1 MYFEER
7 LTKKEPRDKLSIS
20 SFLVNLVKAQET
32 PADSGGKKWRL
43 AQYDYRDENNDGLW
57 EAEILAPMVSGKYL
71 YSTYIEYE
79 DASKETKEIQAETLI
94 DPEGY
99 VYTETKD
106 GYEKRIKGAVVSL
119 WQFNPTEQ
127 TYELWQAK
135 EYSQLNPQLTKDQGE
150 YAFLTP
156 EGIYKLKAEA
166 RGFKHFESDTIVA
179 QEGQN
184 IFYNIKL
191 ETSAD
196 FLSESGLDD
205 LIKILI
211 IIALTLTIIFLISKI
226 FNKNKSARKKLRKSK
241 K

>member
-1 MYFEER
+1 
-7 LTKKEPRDKLSIS
+7 
-20 SFLVNLVKAQET
+20 
-32 PADSGGKKWRL
+32 
-43 AQYDYRDENNDGLW
+43 
-57 EAEILAPMVSGKYL
+57 MVSGKYL

-119 WQFNPTEQ
+119 WQFNPAEQ
-127 TYELWQAK
+127 TYKLWQAK
-135 EYSQLNPQLTKDQGE
+135 EYSQVNPQLTKDQGE